1 MTEKLLTTLE
11 LAERW
16 GMSPAT
22 LDSMRSLDRR
32 SRGKPRGPRYVQIGR
47 SVRYRM
53 VDILEY
59 EEANLSG

>member
-1 MTEKLLTTLE
+1 MAEKLLTTLE

-22 LDSMRSLDRR
+22 LDSMRSLDRKHP
-32 SRGKPRGPRYVQIGR
+32 GKPRGPRYVQIGR

-53 VDILEY
+53 VDILAY
-59 EEANLSG
+59 EDAHLSD